1 MKKSLPGH
9 ILKAF
14 RSIER
19 FVPVVDLIIELVDSR
34 LPQASRIDG
43 LVRRLN
49 KPSLIVLG
57 KADLADPEQTRTWL
71 EHFEGLGQPATAL
84 NARQAAS
91 IKHLSSRIRQVATAV
106 TTRLSKCRRLMVI
119 GIPNV
124 GKSTLINALA
134 GRKAARVA
142 NLPGVTR
149 SIQWVK
155 LHGELELL
163 DLPGVLDFKLLR
175 QGEILRLINT
185 LPGQTDDIEQDAAH
199 LLETLRRCNKAAMVP
214 GFAACTGSA
223 RDFLPT
229 YAAAMNFRIGGG
241 APDLNRAATDLIKRF
256 QSGGFG
262 CVTLETP
269 DHPLRSSD
277 FEAEA

>member
-1 MKKSLPGH
+1 VKKSLPGH

-19 FVPVVDLIIELVDSR
+19 FIPVVDLIIELVDAR
-34 LPQASRIDG
+34 LPQASRIEG
-43 LVRRLN
+43 LVRKLD

-57 KADLADPEQTRTWL
+57 KADLADPEATRTWI
-71 EHFEGLGQPATAL
+71 EHHERVGQPALAL
-84 NARQAAS
+84 NAKQAAS
-91 IKHLSSRIRQVATAV
+91 VKQLSSRIRQVATAV
-106 TTRLSKCRRLMVI
+106 STRLSKCRRLMVI

-163 DLPGVLDFKLLR
+163 DLPGVLDFRLLR

-185 LPGQTDDIEQDAAH
+185 LPGQTEDIEQDAVH
-199 LLETLRRCNKAAMVP
+199 LLDTLRRCGKAALVP
-214 GFAACTGSA
+214 DFSHNTGST
-223 RDFLPT
+223 RDFLPL

-262 CVTLETP
+262 RVTLETP
-269 DHPLRSSD
+269 DALLRAPEMES
-277 FEAEA
+277 AP